1 MASVQLNEQLDSQFT
16 ELIIKLFKRQTSTC
30 IIILGRRES
39 GKTDLSLLIAEI
51 LAFNNIMRHFATNI
65 RVYASPFEVIRI
77 TNLEDLELWCK
88 NNSGK
93 KLFIF
98 DEAGKSLRR
107 RTPMSRLN
115 IRLLDNLQI
124 LRKYK
129 LNIIFIAPHEK
140 YMDNAALGSDVID
153 AVFHKYRNKKVA
165 LYRDE
170 MENYTLSI
178 SNIPRTSIDFDT
190 WDVAPFTSH
199 GVKEK
204 PLFKDRDLEVA
215 YDWSHGKTAKDLGLH
230 SMQLHRILKKVL
242 KEVTERESHVSL

>member
-1 MASVQLNEQLDSQFT
+1 MASVQLNEKLDSQFA

-30 IIILGRRES
+30 VIILGRRGS
-39 GKTDLSLLIAEI
+39 GKTDFSLLVAEI
-51 LAFNNIMRHFATNI
+51 LAFLNIIRYFATNT
-65 RVYASPFEVIRI
+65 RVYASPFEIVRI
-77 TNLEDLELWCK
+77 TNLEDLELWCRDNK
-88 NNSGK
+88 GK

-98 DEAGKSLRR
+98 DETGTSLRR

-115 IRLLDNLQI
+115 IKLLDNLQI

-129 LNIIFIAPHEK
+129 LNMIFIAPHEK

-170 MENYTLSI
+170 MENFTLSI

-190 WDVAPFTSH
+190 WDVAPFTAH
-199 GVKEK
+199 GVKTK
-204 PLFKDRDLEVA
+204 PKFKDEELEAVW
-215 YDWSHGKTAKDLGLH
+215 DWSHGKTAKELGLH
-230 SMQLHRILKKVL
+230 SMQLHRILKKYC
-242 KEVTERESHVSL
+242 KEVIERESHLSL